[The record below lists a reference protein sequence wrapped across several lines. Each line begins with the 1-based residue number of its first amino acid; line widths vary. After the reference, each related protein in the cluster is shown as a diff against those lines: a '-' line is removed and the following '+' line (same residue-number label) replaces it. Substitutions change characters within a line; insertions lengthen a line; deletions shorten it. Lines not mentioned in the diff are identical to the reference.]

1 MIFRSI
7 TNDASR
13 NAALQSGEIDI
24 IDQVP
29 PRDVEDL
36 QKNPKL
42 AIATIAGQRL
52 IYLAPDA
59 SRAVTPFATDLQ
71 GKPLPANPLKDVRV
85 RKALSLPINRAGIR
99 DRIMD
104 GFSAPSG
111 QVMPEG
117 TSGYELSLTPDPY
130 DPDRAKA
137 LLAEAGFKD
146 GFAITLH
153 GPNNRYVNDSKI
165 VEAIA
170 QMWTRVGVKT
180 SVDTMPAAI
189 FFSRAVKAEFT
200 VRLTGWASDTGEASG
215 NLTELVASSA
225 PEKGRGPVFDPSRY
239 ANPKV
244 DEIVERSLTVIDVTK
259 REVLY
264 REAERLAMPDL
275 PVIPIHHQVNVFAL
289 RQGLAFNMRMQE
301 GIRAWD
307 LAPK

>member
-130 DPDRAKA
+130 DPGCR
-137 LLAEAGFKD
+137 
-146 GFAITLH
+146 
-153 GPNNRYVNDSKI
+153 
-165 VEAIA
+165 
-170 QMWTRVGVKT
+170 
-180 SVDTMPAAI
+180 
-189 FFSRAVKAEFT
+189 
-200 VRLTGWASDTGEASG
+200 
-215 NLTELVASSA
+215 
-225 PEKGRGPVFDPSRY
+225 RG
-239 ANPKV
+239 
-244 DEIVERSLTVIDVTK
+244 
-259 REVLY
+259 
-264 REAERLAMPDL
+264 
-275 PVIPIHHQVNVFAL
+275 
-289 RQGLAFNMRMQE
+289 
-301 GIRAWD
+301 
-307 LAPK
+307 